1 MAPSENKPSAPSLAL
16 ANHILSCETFDQLAT
31 DVLPRLTQFFGAGS
45 SCAFEMRRDSEDK
58 LLLGRAAQ
66 IRMPIRAIAD
76 YSAHFVDLD
85 PVCAPS
91 FGLRDP
97 RALAPNVHKVV
108 RLSDRCASGALLG
121 SEYYNEFLRAID
133 VQHVFGLM
141 VRPEFDPS
149 RVVVLGFHRSRSG
162 RDFSFELEQADALAP
177 AFHASV
183 ERMCFRSRLD
193 EAGQADAVEREWR
206 LCFAADARLLEL
218 AEITAAASPAPTR
231 ASLYF
236 PALLD
241 ALRRA
246 DGDVCID
253 GAWSAMLSDLGIRGV
268 IGGGRLRVTSAER
281 AANGCSFR
289 LRVTPPLV
297 VPTLERWAQT
307 VRLTTR
313 EIEVTCQ
320 VVRGLRNLDVAREL
334 GLSLRTVENHLRSIF
349 LKAGVRS
356 RTQLLAQL
364 VEPAGRGSG
373 PIARA

>member
-1 MAPSENKPSAPSLAL
+1 MAPSENKPTAPSLAL

-31 DVLPRLTQFFGAGS
+31 DVLPCLTRFFDAGS
-45 SCAFEMRRDSEDK
+45 SCVFEMRRDGDDK

-91 FGLRDP
+91 FGLCDP

-108 RLSDRCASGALLG
+108 RLSDRCTSGALLG
-121 SEYYNEFLRAID
+121 TEYYNEFLRAID

-149 RVVVLGFHRSRSG
+149 RVVVLGFHRPRSG

-193 EAGQADAVEREWR
+193 EAAETTAREREWSLR
-206 LCFAADARLLEL
+206 FASDARLLEL
-218 AEITAAASPAPTR
+218 TEITAAVASAPTR
-231 ASLYF
+231 GSLCF

-241 ALRRA
+241 ALRRVR
-246 DGDVCID
+246 GDVRID
-253 GAWSAMLSDLGIRGV
+253 GGWSAMLSDLGIRGV
-268 IGGGRLRVTSAER
+268 VGGGHLCVTGVEGDATGHR
-281 AANGCSFR
+281 FH
-289 LRVTPPLV
+289 LRVTPPLA
-297 VPTLERWAQT
+297 VPTLERWAQGA
-307 VRLTTR
+307 RLTARELDVTR
-313 EIEVTCQ
+313 R
-320 VVRGLRNLDVAREL
+320 VVRGLRNVDVACEL
-334 GLSLRTVENHLRSIF
+334 DLSLRTVENHLRSIF
-349 LKAGVRS
+349 MKAGVRS

-364 VEPAGRGSG
+364 VEPVVRT
-373 PIARA
+373 